1 MQPPAGESPPRAA
14 RWAVGVLAATV
25 AVLLTVLAS
34 QHWFFAD
41 DWTFVNRAGA
51 DELNLWVVPYS
62 GHWMAATV
70 AWFAVMQALVGL
82 DSYLPYVLPAIICH
96 AATGVLLWRWQVR
109 DGVGPWLALAVVT
122 PFMVLGVAWENVFF
136 AVNLGFNASLALGVG
151 FGLLVDVPPSRRST
165 ARLVLAGVLALASI
179 VTTTTGPLIVAAV
192 AAALAVRRDWWG
204 LAVGA
209 GPALVGYGAW
219 LLLAD
224 GGGGLEGGPLGPLLA
239 YVGRLGLSGAGRP
252 LGLAAPWL
260 AAAVLAVL
268 AIVAVVRRGGP
279 TPRATTVA
287 LAATA
292 VVFSL
297 ATALA
302 RLKFGESTWQS
313 PRYLYAVAVLAVP
326 VIGVLVARVVRGVTA
341 LRVGAV
347 VVLLVAAGVNLEALW
362 SGHQDS
368 SGIKEH
374 LRVRHLAAAQ
384 LLEDGLEPV
393 PINVDRYWSPNL
405 HWTHLLAYVEDGDI
419 AVPDAPVGDPWRL
432 EAEIELRSVLHGPQ
446 PFPTLSDADLEGAG
460 PDGCR
465 TVRPDEE
472 VTLGLT
478 GPTGLSF
485 EFATPTIA
493 RLQTRT
499 ADGRTTAIPRLLDLR
514 TPSPRSW
521 WISLDDPV
529 TMTLTVD
536 DGAHV
541 CVLDEES
548 ARAYDDTE
556 PG

>member
-1 MQPPAGESPPRAA
+1 MPWRAGTSPHHLA
-14 RWAVGVLAATV
+14 WWVVGAFALGV

-34 QHWFFAD
+34 DHWFFAD

-70 AWFAVMQALVGL
+70 GWFAAMQSLVGL
-82 DSYLPYVLPAIICH
+82 DSYLPYVLPAIVCH
-96 AATGVLLWRWQVR
+96 ATTGVLLWRWQVR
-109 DGVGPWLALAVVT
+109 DGVGPWLALAVVV

-151 FGLLVDVPPSRRST
+151 FGLAVDVPASQRS
-165 ARLVLAGVLALASI
+165 APRLALASALALASI
-179 VTTTTGPLIVAAV
+179 VTTTTGPLIVVGVAAV
-192 AAALAVRRDWWG
+192 LALRRDWVG
-204 LAVGA
+204 LLVGA
-209 GPALVGYGAW
+209 GPAVTGYAAW
-219 LLLAD
+219 LLLAE
-224 GGGGLEGGPLGPLLA
+224 GGGGLEGGPVPALVA
-239 YVGRLGLSGAGRP
+239 YLGRLALSGAGRP
-252 LGLAAPWL
+252 LGLTAPWL
-260 AAAVLAVL
+260 AAVVLAVL
-268 AIVAVVRRGGP
+268 LVVAAVRRGGP

-287 LAATA
+287 LAVTA
-292 VVFSL
+292 VVFAL

-313 PRYLYAVAVLAVP
+313 PRYLYAVAALVLPLV
-326 VIGVLVARVVRGVTA
+326 GVLIARVVRHVTA
-341 LRVGAV
+341 LRVVAI
-347 VVLLVAAGVNLEALW
+347 VLLVVAAGVNLQALRV
-362 SGHQDS
+362 GHHDS

-374 LRVRHLAAAQ
+374 LRIRHLAAAQ
-384 LLEDGLEPV
+384 LLADGLEPV

-405 HWTHLLAYVEDGDI
+405 HWTHLQAYVEDGDVD
-419 AVPDAPVGDPWRL
+419 VPDEPVPDPWRL

-446 PFPTLSDADLEGAG
+446 PFPELTEADLEGAG

-465 TVRPDEE
+465 QVDAGDEVE
-472 VTLGLT
+472 LGLT

-485 EFATPTIA
+485 EFDRPTIA
-493 RLQTRT
+493 RLHTRT
-499 ADGRTTAIPRLLDLR
+499 VDDRSTAIPRLLDLR

-521 WISLDDPV
+521 WVSLDEPV

-536 DGAHV
+536 DGARV
-541 CVLDEES
+541 CVLDEQS